1 MRAFEITYTAHGS
14 TDTLIAG
21 GTTLVDLMKL
31 GVMAPERLVD
41 LWGRVADGIEV
52 QGDTLHIGA
61 GVTMAALADHTEVA
75 HRLPLVRSALL
86 QSASPQ
92 IRNMATI
99 GGNLL
104 QRTRCSYF
112 RDTASPCNK
121 RAPGSGCGARG
132 GDARGLAILGT
143 SAACI
148 ANYPGDLAVALLAV
162 DAQVKVQGADGQ
174 RRTLPLAD
182 LHRTPGDTPETETT
196 LAPGDLITGITVS
209 LDDHRRSAY
218 IKVRDRTSY
227 AFALASAAVSLKLD
241 ADGKVARCAIVLG
254 GIATKPWRAKAAE
267 DALIG
272 QRITPEE
279 ALATGYLALSG
290 SDPTPDQQ
298 FKVALGARVVA
309 KALIEA
315 GMTMTIA
322 VEREAAMFGSLSP
335 ASTQLA

>member
-1 MRAFEITYTAHGS
+1 MKPFEITSEPHSPA
-14 TDTLIAG
+14 DTFIAG

-31 GVMAPERLVD
+31 GVLAPERLVD
-41 LWGRVADGIEV
+41 LRAIVPDGIEV

-61 GVTMAALADHTEVA
+61 GVTMAALADHPAVA
-75 HRLPLVRSALL
+75 DRLPLVRSALL

-112 RDTASPCNK
+112 RDTASACNK

-132 GDARGLAILGT
+132 GDARGFAILGT

-162 DAQVKVQGADGQ
+162 DAQVEVQGAEGQ
-174 RRTLPLAD
+174 SRTLPLSD

-196 LAPGDLITGITVS
+196 LASGELITGITVP
-209 LDDHRRSAY
+209 LADHTRSTY
-218 IKVRDRTSY
+218 IKIRDRASY
-227 AFALASAAVSLKLD
+227 AFALVSAAVSLQLD

-254 GIATKPWRAKAAE
+254 GIATKPWRARDAE
-267 DALIG
+267 HALIG
-272 QRITPEE
+272 QRITPETALAAGQE
-279 ALATGYLALSG
+279 ALFAADPTSDQRFKLAL
-290 SDPTPDQQ
+290 
-298 FKVALGARVVA
+298 AARAVA
-309 KALIEA
+309 KALMDA
-315 GMTMTIA
+315 GGR
-322 VEREAAMFGSLSP
+322 V
-335 ASTQLA
+335 

>member
-1 MRAFEITYTAHGS
+1 MRAFEITSTPHS
-14 TDTLIAG
+14 PTDTFIAG

-31 GVMAPERLVD
+31 GVMAPDRLVD
-41 LWGRVADGIEV
+41 LRGIVPDGIEV

-61 GVTMAALADHTEVA
+61 GVTMAALAVHTEVA
-75 HRLPLVRSALL
+75 QRLPLVRSALL

-121 RAPGSGCGARG
+121 RTPGSGCGARG

-162 DAQVKVQGADGQ
+162 DAQVEVNGADGH

-196 LAPGDLITGITVS
+196 LAPGDLITGVTVP
-209 LDDHRRSAY
+209 LADHSRSAY
-218 IKVRDRTSY
+218 IKVRDRASY
-227 AFALASAAVSLKLD
+227 AFALASAAMSLRLD
-241 ADGKVARCAIVLG
+241 ADGAVARCAIVLG
-254 GIATKPWRAKAAE
+254 GIATKPWRAVAAE
-267 DALIG
+267 QALLG
-272 QRITPEE
+272 RQVSRDVALEAG
-279 ALATGYLALSG
+279 ALALEQA
-290 SDPTPDQQ
+290 DPTPDQL

-309 KALIEA
+309 KAILEA
-315 GMTMTIA
+315 GA
-322 VEREAAMFGSLSP
+322 
-335 ASTQLA
+335 